1 MRSLRKPIL
10 YIAAASFMITQSGC
24 FGSFELTKK
33 LYGWN
38 DGVSSQKFVKT
49 LVFWGLNI
57 IPVYGAVVFLD
68 AVIFNLIE
76 FWSGSNPIAMNEGDS
91 EVQDLAYDGN
101 TYRVVATKDTF
112 TTTQLTGADAG
123 AVRVMS
129 FDRTTLTWN
138 YTDAKVTNQPV
149 MSFLDDH
156 ADRVRVY
163 TTNGH
168 TDLASADLQ
177 SPALVAST
185 LMLQATEDEHANAQ

>member
-1 MRSLRKPIL
+1 MRRLRKPIL
-10 YIAAASFMITQSGC
+10 YIAAASIMITQSGC

-33 LYGWN
+33 LYNWN
-38 DGVSSQKFVKT
+38 DGVSSQKFVKS
-49 LVFWGLNI
+49 LVFWGLCI
-57 IPVYGAVVFLD
+57 IPIYEIGVMLD
-68 AVIFNLIE
+68 VVIFNLIE
-76 FWSGSNPIAMNEGDS
+76 FWGGSNPIAMNEGDR
-91 EVQDLAYDGN
+91 EVQDLAYGGN

-112 TTTQLTGADAG
+112 TTTQLTGAAAG

-129 FDRTTLTWN
+129 FDRATLTWN

-163 TTNGH
+163 TTNGYS
-168 TDLASADLQ
+168 DLAAADLQ

-185 LMLQATEDEHANAQ
+185 LMLQATEDEHASSQ